1 MRRDKPR
8 TNGRVFP
15 VFPVFPILAA
25 GLIGYLIG
33 GWHPAALRASSDPS
47 AADTVALRFPQAW
60 EKISRAAAADNA
72 VPESGVLHDAATTIS
87 APANVS
93 DVQLAL
99 LDPQP
104 MIPQAHPPIAQAAL
118 DPTPQ
123 ARVQLASAE
132 AVAPAATLDS
142 RAATPPE
149 VRPIAATQPQQPVK
163 SAAAKSMEPKR
174 TERTEPKSLA
184 PKNLAPKNLGSMAPR
199 RSTNRP
205 GYMLDDAQIA
215 SIKERLHLTPDQ
227 EQMWP
232 AVEVA
237 LRNIAYTRAQQARDR
252 TMQPAD
258 IDPESVDGLKSAAVP
273 LILSFNE
280 EQKQEVRD
288 LAHVMG
294 LDQLASQF

>member
-8 TNGRVFP
+8 TNGR

-142 RAATPPE
+142 HAATPPE

>member
-8 TNGRVFP
+8 TNGR

-60 EKISRAAAADNA
+60 EKISQAAAADNA

-142 RAATPPE
+142 HAATPPE